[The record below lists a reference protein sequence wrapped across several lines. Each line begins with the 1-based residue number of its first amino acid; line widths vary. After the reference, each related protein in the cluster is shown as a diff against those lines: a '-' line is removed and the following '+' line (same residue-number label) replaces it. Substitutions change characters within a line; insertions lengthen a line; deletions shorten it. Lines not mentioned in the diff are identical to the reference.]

1 MVNDEDFY
9 SKGLFCL
16 LACENCF
23 TKEKL
28 GGFSMSNS
36 IPDASGYEKN
46 FSDESFMSKAAATCK
61 GLGKDVLLKALLLYC
76 AAKAKG
82 TPIPVRAAVIAALGY
97 FISPV
102 DAVPDM
108 IPVLGYADDAAVLAA
123 TLATIASYITPEVRD
138 KATKI

>member
-1 MVNDEDFY
+1 
-9 SKGLFCL
+9 
-16 LACENCF
+16 
-23 TKEKL
+23 
-28 GGFSMSNS
+28 MSNS
-36 IPDASGYEKN
+36 IPDACGYEKT

-61 GLGKDVLLKALLLYC
+61 GLGKDILVKALLLYC

-82 TPIPVRAAVIAALGY
+82 TPIPVRTAVIAALGY

-123 TLATIASYITPEVRD
+123 TLATIASYITPAVRD
-138 KATKI
+138 KATKIYNRL

>member
-1 MVNDEDFY
+1 
-9 SKGLFCL
+9 
-16 LACENCF
+16 
-23 TKEKL
+23 
-28 GGFSMSNS
+28 MSN
-36 IPDASGYEKN
+36 PTPNTNGYEKN
-46 FSDESFMSKAAATCK
+46 FSDESFMTKVAATCK
-61 GLGKDVLLKALLLYC
+61 GLGKEILVKALLLYC

-138 KATKI
+138 NATKIFNRF